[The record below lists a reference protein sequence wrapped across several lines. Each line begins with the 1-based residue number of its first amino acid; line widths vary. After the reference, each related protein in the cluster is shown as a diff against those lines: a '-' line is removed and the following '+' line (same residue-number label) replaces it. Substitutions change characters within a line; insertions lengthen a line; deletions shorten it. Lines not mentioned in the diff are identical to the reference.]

1 METNVLKVIDFK
13 LGIPLSYRFLRRY
26 ARVRISLWLSHISKP
41 VSKHDSCHFKAFF
54 YPYVF
59 IRSPLVCLLQCAKL
73 SLQTLTFARYILE
86 LSLIEYNFVS
96 ESSSK
101 IAAAALLLAVKTK
114 LLGGWTPTLQYYS
127 GVTFVTSYWNT
138 ICNGLCWICD
148 GMFIGAITWKCCLQN
163 S

>member
-1 METNVLKVIDFK
+1 MILVILK
-13 LGIPLSYRFLRRY
+13 LS
-26 ARVRISLWLSHISKP
+26 
-41 VSKHDSCHFKAFF
+41 

-59 IRSPLVCLLQCAKL
+59 ILSPLVCLLQCAKL

-114 LLGGWTPTLQYYS
+114 LLGGWTPALQYYS
-127 GVTFVTSYWNT
+127 GVAVVLSY
-138 ICNGLCWICD
+138 
-148 GMFIGAITWKCCLQN
+148 
-163 S
+163 